1 MKNLQGIPDWV
12 RVGEPAV
19 LDGKT
24 ITLIATNFVAPDI
37 KPEDFVFGS
46 NQLQGVVLRED
57 GDWRDYLPLPED
69 QLKRNI
75 ETSAC
80 ATYNTIKPIAI
91 LQEELFDLKD
101 KNYSERFISQLSGT
115 TKFGN
120 TPNKVAQTIRDFG
133 LIADKLLPFSDDI
146 SSWEEYNSFKGG
158 DKNTCLHEGR
168 RWLDEWNFGYD
179 WVYTGNTT
187 IEEKYK
193 KLKQAL
199 KYSPIG
205 VSVFAWI
212 YDNTGTYIRPTDDPD
227 NHWTT
232 LVYIDDKNRP
242 YVYDSYSPYLK
253 VLEPFYDFGFAMRYS
268 ISKNIPLNVWQKIL
282 RYITNIFS

>member
-1 MKNLQGIPDWV
+1 MKRENIHP
-12 RVGEPAV
+12 
-19 LDGKT
+19 
-24 ITLIATNFVAPDI
+24 NFIAPDI
-37 KPEDFVFGS
+37 NPEDFVFGS
-46 NQLQGVVLRED
+46 NQLQGAILRED

-91 LQEELFDLKD
+91 LQEEQFDLKD

-133 LIADKLLPFSDDI
+133 LIADELLPFSDDI
-146 SSWEEYNSFKGG
+146 SSWEEFNSFKGS
-158 DKNTCLHEGR
+158 DRNTCIREGK
-168 RWLDEWNFGYD
+168 RWLGDWNFGYD
-179 WVYTGNTT
+179 WVYTGNVM
-187 IEEKYK
+187 IEQKYK
-193 KLKQAL
+193 KLREAL

-205 VSVFAWI
+205 VSVYAWI
-212 YDNTGTYIRPTDDPD
+212 SDDSGTYIRPTDDPD

-232 LVYIDDKNRP
+232 LVYIDDKNRA
-242 YVYDSYSPYLK
+242 YVYDTYPPYLK
-253 VLEPFYDFGFAMRYS
+253 VLEPFYDFGYAMRYS
-268 ISKNIPLNVWQKIL
+268 VSKTVDKPKSFWQKVLEYIYEIL
-282 RYITNIFS
+282 R